1 MRETDS
7 IQKEGPMSV
16 ESLKRDEVFEFLR
29 PDQVDALSNAAR
41 LVRFGTGQIIYQKGE
56 PAQNIYIVLSGQV
69 SIRLPGDRGVSV
81 MIDELTQ
88 GDIFGSCVSFAL
100 DSYVLTA
107 QCTDDCELLCIKASA
122 LKELLEEDPR
132 MGYAIQSKISEIY
145 FRRYVEA
152 MNKLQAIVMN
162 IPLRYN

>member
-1 MRETDS
+1 MS
-7 IQKEGPMSV
+7 IA
-16 ESLKRDEVFEFLR
+16 SLKRDEVFEFLR
-29 PDQVDALSNAAR
+29 PDQVDALSDAAQ
-41 LVRFGTGQIIYQKGE
+41 LIRFKPGDIIYQKGE
-56 PAQNIYIVLSGQV
+56 PARDIYIVLCGKV
-69 SIRLPGDRGVSV
+69 ALRLPGNRGVNI

-88 GDIFGSCVSFAL
+88 GDIFGSCVSFSL

-107 QCTDDCELLCIKASA
+107 QRTYACKLLCIQASV
-122 LKELLEEDPR
+122 LKELLEDDPR

-162 IPLRYN
+162 IPLRYH

>member
-1 MRETDS
+1 MS
-7 IQKEGPMSV
+7 I
-16 ESLKRDEVFEFLR
+16 ESLKRDAVFEFLR

-41 LVRFGTGQIIYQKGE
+41 LVRFKPGDIIYQKGE
-56 PAQNIYIVLSGQV
+56 RARDIYIVLSGQV
-69 SIRLPGDRGVSV
+69 ALRLPGNGGVSI

-88 GDIFGSCVSFAL
+88 GDIFGSCVSFSL

-107 QCTDDCELLCIKASA
+107 QSSGDCELLCVQASV
-122 LKELLEEDPR
+122 LKELLEDDPR

-162 IPLRYN
+162 RSCTPKFEPPEALD